1 MTDAAYAQFAGLV
14 RRRTGIVISDD
25 KQYLVDQRLTP
36 YAQTGGYATVEAL
49 LRAVVAGRDARLL
62 DLAVDAM
69 TTNETLFFR
78 DATPFTALADIMK
91 RRASEPNAAPLRI
104 WSAACSTGQEAY
116 SIAMTA
122 AEVREAHPGLKVE
135 IVASDLSARCVERAR
150 LGAYSQFE
158 VQRGVSMHRLVRH
171 FEQTDKNWR
180 VRPALG
186 RDIDWRVLNIMEP
199 FGQLGVFDVVF
210 CRNVLF
216 YFDIAERRSVLERV
230 AKQLHKGG
238 RLFLG
243 VSENV
248 LGVTQIF
255 TQAKDG
261 VGFTTVERV

>member
-1 MTDAAYAQFAGLV
+1 MTVAAYTEFAGLV

-25 KQYLVDQRLTP
+25 KQYLVDARLTP

-62 DLAVDAM
+62 NLAVDAM

-78 DATPFTALADIMK
+78 DATPFTALAAIMK
-91 RRASEPNAAPLRI
+91 RHAAAPNAAPLRI

-122 AEVREAHPGLKVE
+122 AEVRETHPDLKVE

-150 LGAYSQFE
+150 QGAYSQFE

-171 FEQTDKNWR
+171 FEQCDQSWR
-180 VRPALG
+180 VRPVLS
-186 RDIDWRVLNIMEP
+186 RDITWKVLNIMEP
-199 FGQLGVFDVVF
+199 FTALGVFDIVF

-216 YFDIAERRSVLERV
+216 YFDIAERRSVLERISR
-230 AKQLHKGG
+230 QLHRDG

-248 LGVTQIF
+248 LGVTQLF
-255 TQAKDG
+255 AQAKDG
-261 VGFTTVERV
+261 VGFTVIDRT